1 MGAVLEV
8 PVLRGA
14 RVRLEPLAPAHLEG
28 LVVAA
33 AEDRDTY
40 AWTTVPD
47 GRDETTVYVE
57 RLLAARAAGEW
68 IPFVQ
73 VSVAEARPVG
83 MTNFLTLRPWPDRP
97 EPYAVEIGGT
107 WLAASAQRTG
117 INVEA
122 KVLLLMHAFEVWGV
136 GRVDFKTDARNR
148 RSRDAI
154 AALGATFEGVLR
166 NWQPSHAA
174 GEDGLLRDTAL
185 FSIVAPEWPDV
196 RARLEQRLAQRTS

>member
-1 MGAVLEV
+1 VLEV
-8 PVLRGA
+8 PVLSGA
-14 RVRLEPLAPAHLEG
+14 RVRLEPLQPVHLDG

-33 AEDRDTY
+33 AKNRDTY
-40 AWTTVPD
+40 GWTTVPD
-47 GRDETTVYVE
+47 GRDETTAYVD
-57 RLLAARAAGEW
+57 RLLAARAAGEL

-73 VSVAEARPVG
+73 VSAADTRPVG
-83 MTNFLTLRPWPDRP
+83 MTNFLALRPWPDRS

-122 KVLLLMHAFEVWGV
+122 KLLLLTYAFDVWRV
-136 GRVDFKTDARNR
+136 GRVDFKTDARNQ

-154 AALGATFEGVLR
+154 ADLGATFEGVLR

-174 GEDGLLRDTAL
+174 GEDGLLRDSAL
-185 FSIVAPEWPDV
+185 FSIVRDEWQDV
-196 RARLEQRLAQRTS
+196 RAGLERRLAQRTS